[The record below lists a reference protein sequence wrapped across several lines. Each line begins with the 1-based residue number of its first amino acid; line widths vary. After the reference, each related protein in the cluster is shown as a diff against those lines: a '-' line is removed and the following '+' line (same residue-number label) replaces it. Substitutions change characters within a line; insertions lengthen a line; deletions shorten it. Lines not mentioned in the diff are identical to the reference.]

1 MYLLLNPIIIQ
12 IKSERIMK
20 KKNIA
25 SDAKVP
31 PALWIC
37 KSIESMQSGLTDT
50 SSKPSEHW

>member
-1 MYLLLNPIIIQ
+1 MYLLLIPIITQ

-25 SDAKVP
+25 SDATVP

-37 KSIESMQSGLTDT
+37 RSIESMQSGFTDT
-50 SSKPSEHW
+50 SSKPSEH